1 MTRSSDHRSS
11 RSAYA
16 GLDFIKAAF
25 CPLEFTAQRF
35 ADHPRYTE
43 LGADE
48 GLADLE
54 VGDLLHYPRQFPYT
68 DRQGHR
74 RTGTQVVNATF
85 GLAPADF
92 DLFLGLFTYL
102 RRLPELPADGSTNL
116 TLDFIAR
123 QCDLPAT

>member
-1 MTRSSDHRSS
+1 MDRPPDHRPT

-25 CPLEFTAQRF
+25 CPLEFTAHRF
-35 ADHPRYTE
+35 ADHPRYPE
-43 LGADE
+43 LGSDE

-54 VGDLLHYPRQFPYT
+54 VSDPLHYPRQFPYT

-74 RTGTQVVNATF
+74 RTGTQVIGATF

-92 DLFLGLFTYL
+92 DLFLGLFTYM
-102 RRLPELPADGSTNL
+102 RKLPELP
-116 TLDFIAR
+116 
-123 QCDLPAT
+123 P